1 MSDKID
7 LSQIAKQ
14 MTGATPPIVNWS
26 EDFGRFE
33 KRCRDR
39 LIQGQAEY
47 GDRSFS
53 EHPLKLLNEI
63 QEELLDTACWSF
75 IKWRRLAILEKHLRK
90 IDAG

>member
-1 MSDKID
+1 MSKID
-7 LSQIAKQ
+7 LSKVAKSI
-14 MTGATPPIVNWS
+14 TNGASAPIVNWH
-26 EDFGRFE
+26 EDFMHFE

-53 EHPLKLLNEI
+53 EHPLTLLKEI

-75 IKWRRLAILEKHLRK
+75 IKWRRLAILEAHLRE
-90 IDAG
+90 IE